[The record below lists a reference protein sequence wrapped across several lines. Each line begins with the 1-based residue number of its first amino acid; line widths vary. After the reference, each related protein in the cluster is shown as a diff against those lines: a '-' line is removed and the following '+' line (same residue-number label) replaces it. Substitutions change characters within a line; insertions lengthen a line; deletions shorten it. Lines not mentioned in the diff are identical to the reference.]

1 MKKLADWFTQD
12 RRQKIQLFFGSLAPL
27 LILLGF
33 ATEVQTEQVLII
45 VGAVLQFVAAILSLV
60 NLKKGDWSTAWAVI
74 RGAIYALAATIS
86 PALVLLGVYD
96 NGLNATILLALSLGL
111 STLSSILSVF
121 VSGQQKT
128 QEVAERASVVITQL
142 QGEPHDPNRLF

>member
-1 MKKLADWFTQD
+1 MKSLAEWFTQD

-33 ATEVQTEQVLII
+33 ATEAQTEQWLII

-60 NLKKGDWSTAWAVI
+60 NLKRGDWSTAWAVT
-74 RGAIYALAATIS
+74 RGAIYALAATVS

-111 STLSSILSVF
+111 SALSSILAVF

-128 QEVAERASVVITQL
+128 LAVAEKASVVITQL
-142 QGEPHDPNRLF
+142 QGEPHDPNQLF